1 MTYGFVGAVSGREAL
16 GMNVESRPEAAPTP
30 IPSLAAMSPDRPLA
44 GRTIAVTRPA
54 GQAASLAR
62 AIEEAGGRALVF
74 PVIEIAPA
82 EDDRELAAACADLDR
97 FHLAFF
103 VSPNAVEHTLGYI
116 LARRPWPPG
125 LAVATVGKGSEAALA
140 KAGFS
145 AVIAPQTGFDSE
157 SVLALPE
164 FQPAAVAGR
173 EVVIFRGDGGRELLG
188 ETLVERGAGVRHVTC
203 YRRRIPN
210 ADPRPLVDAA
220 REGRLDAMVLTSSEG
235 VANLRAMLRPED
247 WPALVAVP
255 AVVPH
260 PRIAEAARQAGF
272 AAVLECGPGDAGV
285 LAALRAGLTRRP
297 SVG

>member
-1 MTYGFVGAVSGREAL
+1 MLV
-16 GMNVESRPEAAPTP
+16 
-30 IPSLAAMSPDRPLA
+30 DRPLA
-44 GRTIAVTRPA
+44 GKIIAITRPA
-54 GQAASLAR
+54 GQGASLAR
-62 AIEEAGGRALVF
+62 AIEADGGRALLF
-74 PVIEIAPA
+74 PVIEIAPV
-82 EDDRELAAACADLDR
+82 EDETELAAACADLDR

-103 VSPNAVEHTLGYI
+103 VSPNAAEHALGHI

-140 KAGFS
+140 RAGFC
-145 AVIAPQTGFDSE
+145 AVIAPRSGFDSE

-164 FQPAAVAGR
+164 FQAAAVAGR
-173 EVVIFRGDGGRELLG
+173 EVAIFRGDGGRELLG
-188 ETLVERGAGVRHVTC
+188 DTLLQRGARVRYVTC
-203 YRRRIPN
+203 YRRRIPV
-210 ADPRPLVDAA
+210 ADPAPLVDAA
-220 REGRLDAMVLTSSEG
+220 RAGRLDALVLTSSEG

-260 PRIAEAARQAGF
+260 PRIAEAARRAGF